1 MTSNLANTFQIL
13 KKASERQWSGC
24 LVVSQPKD
32 RSINWQLYLDN
43 GELQYATSTT
53 GQSERLS
60 YLWQQFQPNLNP
72 PELTSKDLEY
82 QQLCNYF
89 VEHNLPQSELKQL
102 LLNCS
107 QEALVQVL
115 SFKQAEV
122 EVINNQLI
130 SEAITNFSWLDLATK
145 AKQVILGWQEVFDYC
160 DSPFNRLYL
169 NGKNTFNFY
178 KIWKKN
184 AENSEQ
190 NYLIKIVKLS
200 TIVDLLLQK
209 NSLYQL
215 SVKLKIEPLHLIQL
229 LQPFIKEKL
238 IEILPWQEI
247 ATKTVEKEQFFAP
260 NTNNASQLNNVKI
273 EHQINQQKPLEVTIS
288 QRPLIAC
295 IDDSNTVQ
303 KQVKMI
309 LESVGYEVI
318 GITESANALRG
329 LSRQQPV
336 LILMDINM
344 PDINGYDLCSM
355 LRRSQKFEDIPIIM
369 LTGRDGIIDRM
380 RAKFVGA
387 TNYLTKP
394 FQPDQLI
401 ALVQELSLPVTSV

>member
-32 RSINWQLYLDN
+32 HSVNWQLYLNN
-43 GELQYATSTT
+43 GELQYATSAT
-53 GQSERLS
+53 GQAERLS
-60 YLWQQFQPNLNP
+60 YLWQQFQPNLNL
-72 PELTSKDLEY
+72 PELTLKNSEY
-82 QQLCNYF
+82 QQVCNYLAQQ
-89 VEHNLPQSELKQL
+89 NLPQSELQQF

-107 QEALVQVL
+107 QEALVHVL

-122 EVINNQLI
+122 ELIANQLI
-130 SEAITNFSWLDLATK
+130 NDAITNFSWLDLATK
-145 AKQVILGWQEVFDYC
+145 AKQFILGWQEVLDYC
-160 DSPFNRLYL
+160 DSPFNRIYL
-169 NGKNTFNFY
+169 DHKSTFNFY

-190 NYLIKIVKLS
+190 NHLINFGKLS

-215 SVKLKIEPLHLIQL
+215 SLKLEIEPLHLIKL

-238 IEILPWQEI
+238 IEILPWQEQT
-247 ATKTVEKEQFFAP
+247 TKTVEKVAP
-260 NTNNASQLNNVKI
+260 DNANNSSQLNSIKI
-273 EHQINQQKPLEVTIS
+273 EPQINQKQPSEVATS
-288 QRPLIAC
+288 QRQLIAC

-309 LESVGYEVI
+309 LESVGYDVI

-355 LRRSQKFEDIPIIM
+355 LRRSQKFQEIPIIM

-401 ALVQELSLPVTSV
+401 ALVQELSLPTTSI

>member
-32 RSINWQLYLDN
+32 RSVNWQLYFNN
-43 GELQYATSTT
+43 GEMQYATSAT
-53 GQSERLS
+53 GQTERIS

-72 PELTSKDLEY
+72 PELKSNDSEY
-82 QQLCNYF
+82 QQLCDYF
-89 VEHNLPQSELKQL
+89 SQHNLPQSELKQL

-122 EVINNQLI
+122 EIINNQLI
-130 SEAITNFSWLDLATK
+130 SDAVTNFSWLDLATK
-145 AKQVILGWQEVFDYC
+145 AKQFILGWQEVFDYC
-160 DSPFNRLYL
+160 DSPFNRIYL
-169 NGKNTFNFY
+169 DSKNTFNFY

-184 AENSEQ
+184 AEDSQQ
-190 NYLIKIVKLS
+190 NHLINFGKLS
-200 TIVDLLLQK
+200 TIVNLLLQK
-209 NSLYQL
+209 KSLYQL
-215 SVKLKIEPLHLIQL
+215 SVELEVEPLNLIKL
-229 LQPFIKEKL
+229 LQPFIQEKL
-238 IEILPWQEI
+238 IEILPWQET
-247 ATKTVEKEQFFAP
+247 ATKPVEKETLIEP
-260 NTNNASQLNNVKI
+260 NANNYSQLNNVKV
-273 EHQINQQKPLEVTIS
+273 EPQINQPQPLEVSTS
-288 QRPLIAC
+288 HRPLIAC

-309 LESVGYEVI
+309 LESVGYDVI
-318 GITESANALRG
+318 GITESSNALRS

-355 LRRSQKFEDIPIIM
+355 LRRSQKFQEIPIIM
-369 LTGRDGIIDRM
+369 LTGRDGLIDRM

-387 TNYLTKP
+387 TNYLNKP

-401 ALVQELSLPVTSV
+401 ALVQELSLPITSV

>member
-13 KKASERQWSGC
+13 KKASERKWSGC

-32 RSINWQLYLDN
+32 RSVNWQLYFNN
-43 GELQYATSTT
+43 GEMQYATSAT
-53 GQSERLS
+53 GQTERIS

-72 PELTSKDLEY
+72 PELTSKDSEY
-82 QQLCNYF
+82 QQLCDYF
-89 VEHNLPQSELKQL
+89 SQHNLPQSELKQL

-145 AKQVILGWQEVFDYC
+145 AKQFILGWQEVLDDC
-160 DSPFNRLYL
+160 DSPFNRIYL
-169 NGKNTFNFY
+169 DNKNTFNFY

-184 AENSEQ
+184 AEDSQQ
-190 NYLIKIVKLS
+190 NHLINFGKLS

-209 NSLYQL
+209 KSLYQL
-215 SVKLKIEPLHLIQL
+215 SVELEVEPLHLIKL

-238 IEILPWQEI
+238 IEILPWQDTATKPVEKI
-247 ATKTVEKEQFFAP
+247 ATV
-260 NTNNASQLNNVKI
+260 NSNNVAQVSSVKI
-273 EHQINQQKPLEVTIS
+273 EPQINQPQPLEVAIS
-288 QRPLIAC
+288 QRQLIAC

-309 LESVGYEVI
+309 LESVGYDVI
-318 GITESANALRG
+318 GITESANALKG

-355 LRRSQKFEDIPIIM
+355 LRRSQKFQEIPIIM

-401 ALVQELSLPVTSV
+401 ALVQELSLPTTSV